1 MAKVLE
7 EADPEIICVSQGSTV
22 QEVAGMQTG
31 RMAAAQELNMRDM
44 LKSKIHRATVTEA
57 NLDYVG
63 SVTIDKDLLQA
74 ADIYENEF
82 VDIWDLTN
90 GNRIS
95 TYTLCGPSG
104 SGVICI
110 NGAAAHRIHEGD
122 LVIVA
127 SHVQLDDE
135 AAKSHTPRL
144 VFVDKH
150 NRIVETDAEGAV
162 AEKPFATA
170 VSKH

>member
-1 MAKVLE
+1 
-7 EADPEIICVSQGSTV
+7 
-22 QEVAGMQTG
+22 
-31 RMAAAQELNMRDM
+31 MRNM

-63 SVTIDKDLLQA
+63 SVTIDEDLLSA

-95 TYTLCGPSG
+95 TYTLCGPRR

-110 NGAAAHRIHEGD
+110 NGAAAHLIQEGD
-122 LVIVA
+122 LVIIA

-135 AAKSHTPRL
+135 AARRHTPRL
-144 VFVDKH
+144 VFVDRL
-150 NRIVETDAEGAV
+150 NRIVRLDSGESIS
-162 AEKPFATA
+162 EKPFARFA
-170 VSKH
+170 SKA

>member
-1 MAKVLE
+1 
-7 EADPEIICVSQGSTV
+7 
-22 QEVAGMQTG
+22 
-31 RMAAAQELNMRDM
+31 MRDM

-63 SVTIDKDLLQA
+63 SVTIDQDLLVA

-95 TYTLCGPSG
+95 TYALCGPSG

-110 NGAAAHRIHEGD
+110 NGAAAHMIHEGD
-122 LVIVA
+122 LVIIA
-127 SHVQLDDE
+127 SHIQLDDE
-135 AAKSHTPRL
+135 AAKRYIPRL
-144 VFVDKH
+144 VFVDEY
-150 NRIVETDAEGAV
+150 NRIVETNITGAV
-162 AEKPFATA
+162 AEKPFTVNA
-170 VSKH
+170 SKS

>member
-1 MAKVLE
+1 
-7 EADPEIICVSQGSTV
+7 
-22 QEVAGMQTG
+22 
-31 RMAAAQELNMRDM
+31 MRNM

-63 SVTIDKDLLQA
+63 SVTIDEDLLEA

-90 GNRIS
+90 GSRIS
-95 TYTLCGPSG
+95 TYALCGPRR

-110 NGAAAHRIHEGD
+110 NGAAAHLIQEGD
-122 LVIVA
+122 LVIIA

-135 AAKSHTPRL
+135 AARCHTPRL
-144 VFVDKH
+144 VFVDRL
-150 NRIVETDAEGAV
+150 NRIVRLDSGEAASEQ
-162 AEKPFATA
+162 PFTRFA
-170 VSKH
+170 SKA

>member
-1 MAKVLE
+1 
-7 EADPEIICVSQGSTV
+7 
-22 QEVAGMQTG
+22 
-31 RMAAAQELNMRDM
+31 MRDM

-63 SVTIDKDLLQA
+63 SVTIDEELLSA

-95 TYTLCGPSG
+95 TYALCGPRR

-110 NGAAAHRIHEGD
+110 NGAAAHLIQEGD
-122 LVIVA
+122 LVIIA

-135 AAKSHTPRL
+135 AAKEHAPRL
-144 VFVDKH
+144 VFVDRH
-150 NRIVETDAEGAV
+150 NRIVRLDSGEEV
-162 AEKPFATA
+162 SEKPFARF
-170 VSKH
+170 VSNA

>member
-1 MAKVLE
+1 
-7 EADPEIICVSQGSTV
+7 
-22 QEVAGMQTG
+22 
-31 RMAAAQELNMRDM
+31 MRDM

-63 SVTIDKDLLQA
+63 SVTIDKDLLDA

-95 TYTLCGPSG
+95 TYSLNGPSG

-110 NGAAAHRIHEGD
+110 NGAAAHLIHKGD
-122 LVIVA
+122 LVIIA
-127 SHVQLDDE
+127 SHVQLDEE
-135 AAKSHTPRL
+135 AARRHVPKL
-144 VFVDKH
+144 VFVDQH
-150 NRIVETDAEGAV
+150 NRIVESDAGDAPV
-162 AEKPFATA
+162 EKPFAVYA
-170 VSKH
+170 SKR

>member
-1 MAKVLE
+1 
-7 EADPEIICVSQGSTV
+7 
-22 QEVAGMQTG
+22 
-31 RMAAAQELNMRDM
+31 MRDM

-63 SVTIDKDLLQA
+63 SVTIDRDLLEA

-90 GNRIS
+90 GSRIS
-95 TYTLCGPSG
+95 TYTLNGPSG

-110 NGAAAHRIHEGD
+110 NGAAAHKIHEGD
-122 LVIVA
+122 LVIIA

-135 AAKSHTPRL
+135 AAGRHQPRL
-144 VFVDKH
+144 IFVDEH
-150 NRIVETDAEGAV
+150 NHIAEQACSETANLTAAEL
-162 AEKPFATA
+162 T
-170 VSKH
+170 SKR